1 MDGILRL
8 RRMAALVR
16 RAQRRDRIFRD
27 HTNPLDLYNDVDFH
41 HRYRFTRQTVVHLMD
56 TIHEDLQPAMP
67 GRLYDLTPTHKTLQV
82 LADLYGMSIA
92 SASRVIHQ
100 VSQAIA
106 RRKGNFIT
114 FPTEENLATVRN
126 AFYESAHC
134 PHVIGAIDCR
144 HIHIQSPGGEEAA
157 RFINRKG
164 YYSINVQVIC
174 DAALRITNIV
184 ARWPGS
190 THDSRIFQNSTIA
203 THLRRLRRQRRFHIL
218 GDGGYPCLSF
228 LMTPLR
234 NRVVVVVR

>member
-1 MDGILRL
+1 
-8 RRMAALVR
+8 
-16 RAQRRDRIFRD
+16 
-27 HTNPLDLYNDVDFH
+27 
-41 HRYRFTRQTVVHLMD
+41 
-56 TIHEDLQPAMP
+56 MP
-67 GRLYDLTPTHKTLQV
+67 GRLYDLTPTHKTLLALRFYATGSFQQV
-82 LADLYGMSIA
+82 LADLHGMSIA
-92 SASRVIHQ
+92 SACRVIHQ
-100 VSQAIA
+100 VSRAIA
-106 RRKGNFIT
+106 CRKGNFIT
-114 FPTEENLATVRN
+114 FPTEENFATVKN
-126 AFYESAHC
+126 AFYESAHF

-184 ARWPGS
+184 ARWHGS

-203 THLRRLRRQRRFHIL
+203 TRLRRLRRQRRFHIL
-218 GDGGYPCLSF
+218 GDGGYPCLSY

>member
-1 MDGILRL
+1 M
-8 RRMAALVR
+8 
-16 RAQRRDRIFRD
+16 
-27 HTNPLDLYNDVDFH
+27 
-41 HRYRFTRQTVVHLMD
+41 
-56 TIHEDLQPAMP
+56 IHEDLQPAMP
-67 GRLYDLTPTHKTLQV
+67 GRLYDLTLTHKTLLALRFYATGSFQQV
-82 LADLYGMSIA
+82 LADLHGMSIA
-92 SASRVIHQ
+92 SACRVIHQ
-100 VSQAIA
+100 VSRAIA

-114 FPTEENLATVRN
+114 FPTKENFATVKN
-126 AFYESAHC
+126 AFYESAHF

-144 HIHIQSPGGEEAA
+144 HIRIQSPGGEEAA

-184 ARWPGS
+184 ARWHGS

-234 NRVVVVVR
+234 NRVVVVMR